1 VSILQTPDDA
11 REVEMDR
18 IEGPNGKPDWKE
30 TLFIALGLLFVGF
43 LLVLAVPTLFLI
55 ARELFMR

>member
-1 VSILQTPDDA
+1 
-11 REVEMDR
+11 MDR

-30 TLFIALGLLFVGF
+30 TLFIVLGLLFVGF
-43 LLVLAVPTLFLI
+43 LLVLAVPTLYLI